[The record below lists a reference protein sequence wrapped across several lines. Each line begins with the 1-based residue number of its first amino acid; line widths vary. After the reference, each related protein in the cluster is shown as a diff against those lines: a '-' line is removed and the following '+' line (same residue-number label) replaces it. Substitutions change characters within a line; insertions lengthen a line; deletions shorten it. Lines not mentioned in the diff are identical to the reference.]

1 VRATASFA
9 QVRFLVQRLRVV
21 RPGGRIVVAD
31 VHFVNWPTPAAFN
44 RGVTAALRPFNTW
57 HTDRD
62 FPALFETRGLHVTS
76 VATHRPA
83 LSLTVALR

>member
-31 VHFVNWPTPAAFN
+31 AHFVNWPTPAAFN
-44 RGVTAALRPFNTW
+44 RG
-57 HTDRD
+57 
-62 FPALFETRGLHVTS
+62 VTS